1 MKTKK
6 ENSKCLPKNDDG
18 TDLRRLPLWCQW
30 QPNFWWC
37 DLLGEDY
44 SRLECNIVINR
55 EDLPP
60 SEMTYLIYELPL
72 NYLLTDV
79 SIAFWW
85 SVFTLVAK
93 HLPHC
98 LGLTKCNW
106 HQRLV
111 LSWCILH
118 QLQTHHLHIKGS
130 FNEKNKSKCWPLWK
144 SFFCHRFSAILGH
157 RHLDPYLDL
166 IQGIKN

>member
-30 QPNFWWC
+30 QPNFLWC

-60 SEMTYLIYELPL
+60 HP
-72 NYLLTDV
+72 
-79 SIAFWW
+79 
-85 SVFTLVAK
+85 
-93 HLPHC
+93 
-98 LGLTKCNW
+98 
-106 HQRLV
+106 
-111 LSWCILH
+111 ILRN
-118 QLQTHHLHIKGS
+118 I
-130 FNEKNKSKCWPLWK
+130 
-144 SFFCHRFSAILGH
+144 
-157 RHLDPYLDL
+157 
-166 IQGIKN
+166 